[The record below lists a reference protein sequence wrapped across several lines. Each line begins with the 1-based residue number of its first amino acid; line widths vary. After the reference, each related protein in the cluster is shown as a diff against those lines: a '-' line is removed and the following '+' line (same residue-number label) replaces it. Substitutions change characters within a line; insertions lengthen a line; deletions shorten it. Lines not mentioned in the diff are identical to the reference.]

1 MGQHPT
7 PGQDQRPDAVG
18 LTLRGVQLVTLGSDD
33 VVLKRGVS
41 EVRLGLPGLSSV
53 LDRIGALADGTR
65 NEEDLVA
72 VFEPD
77 DQPQIRRLVSALRSR
92 GLLRPDGPDDPADAF
107 WQTMAPFASEPIAL
121 LAAATV
127 LVVGEGA
134 IADATAAAL
143 IASGV
148 GAVTRSAE
156 APGLVGPAAE
166 PEPPA
171 TIWCVA
177 SESPSARST
186 LLAAATAALRSA
198 VVLLPVWL
206 EDLVIRVGP
215 MTHPF
220 DTACLQ
226 CLLLRLDANDPKR
239 DLHRRLRAEAGDG
252 VAGAGHLP
260 PMTSVA
266 GHVAAM
272 EIVKQLAGLPVS
284 CVGHVIELGLVPYRS
299 DVRRVL
305 RVPRCPLCS
314 GIADRGAPVV
324 AHVSQLA
331 E

>member
-1 MGQHPT
+1 MGQYPT

-18 LTLRGVQLVTLGSDD
+18 LTLRGVQLVTLGTDD
-33 VVLKRGVS
+33 VVVKRGVT
-41 EVRLGLPGLSSV
+41 EVRLGLPGLSAA
-53 LDRIGALADGTR
+53 LERIGALADGTR

-72 VFEPD
+72 VFELD

-92 GLLRPDGPDDPADAF
+92 GLLRPDGPDDPAGAF
-107 WQTMAPFASEPIAL
+107 WQTMAPFASEPIAR

-127 LVVGEGA
+127 LVLGVGA
-134 IADATAAAL
+134 VADATAAAL

-156 APGLVGPAAE
+156 APALAAAAE

-171 TIWCVA
+171 AIWCVA
-177 SESPSARST
+177 SESPSARAT
-186 LLAAATAALRSA
+186 LLAAATAALRSGM
-198 VVLLPVWL
+198 VLLPVWL

-215 MTHPF
+215 MTYPF

-226 CLLLRLDANDPKR
+226 CLLLRLDANDPQR
-239 DLHRRLRAEAGDG
+239 DVHRRLRAVTGDG

-260 PMTSVA
+260 PMTSIA
-266 GHVAAM
+266 GQVAAT